1 MKLRVSPLV
10 SLVALL
16 LVFFSPILQANSE
29 DSGNSPKFNEV
40 FPNFKDISYGSH
52 PKELINFWQFDSDQ
66 PVGVLLQIHGG
77 GWMGGKKDEVLRP
90 HQLKQGYHIASIS
103 YPLVN
108 EGGKLINGRPR
119 RMHSVDW
126 RLSIFKADSNAT
138 CQHQIIRC
146 AGRGAH
152 IVMKECPIALGTTG
166 KTMVFT

>member
-40 FPNFKDISYGSH
+40 LPNFKDISYGSH

-77 GWMGGKKDEVLRP
+77 GWMGGKKM
-90 HQLKQGYHIASIS
+90 KCSGFINSSKAIIS
-103 YPLVN
+103 
-108 EGGKLINGRPR
+108 PR
-119 RMHSVDW
+119 SVI
-126 RLSIFKADSNAT
+126 L
-138 CQHQIIRC
+138 
-146 AGRGAH
+146 
-152 IVMKECPIALGTTG
+152 
-166 KTMVFT
+166 